1 MGLPAKLKN
10 FNVFADG
17 ASWLGLVGEVSLP
30 AIKIKTEEWRG
41 GGMLG
46 GVDIAMGLEKLEMET
61 KLGGLV
67 VGAMRQFG
75 RVGVGGA
82 MLRYVGAYQED
93 VGGGVLAAELVTRGM
108 HVEFNPGSA
117 KTGDNT
123 EHTLK
128 STLSYL
134 KWTVNGRAEIEIDM
148 LNNVYIIDGVDLMA
162 DIRSALQQ

>member
-1 MGLPAKLKN
+1 MGFPAKLKN

-17 ASWLGLVGEVSLP
+17 ESWIGQVAEVSLP
-30 AIKIKTEEWRG
+30 EIKLKTEGWRG

-46 GVDIAMGLEKLEMET
+46 EVDVNMGLEKLEMET

-75 RVGVGGA
+75 RIGVGGA

-93 VGGGVLAAELVTRGM
+93 VEMGVLPAELVVRGM
-108 HVEFNPGSA
+108 HTSFNPGTA

-134 KWTVNGRAEIEIDM
+134 KWSVNKRVEIEIDM
-148 LNNVYIIDGVDLMA
+148 LANVYIIDGVDLMA
-162 DIRSALQQ
+162 DIRAALQ